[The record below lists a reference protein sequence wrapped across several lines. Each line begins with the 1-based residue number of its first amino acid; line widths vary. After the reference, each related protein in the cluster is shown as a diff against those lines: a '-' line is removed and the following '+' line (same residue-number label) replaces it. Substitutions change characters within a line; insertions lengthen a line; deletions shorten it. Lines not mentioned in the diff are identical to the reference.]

1 MTAKEYLLQAHHL
14 DQRIK
19 CKIEQVASLNDLARK
34 ATATIS
40 DMPGNPNKGVS
51 AMANAVEKIVDL
63 QAEINRDID
72 RLVDMKM
79 EIEKAVRQLGNI
91 DEQLLLRCRYIN
103 NMNWDDIAAELSV
116 SYRTVHRIHASALKN
131 FIVPK

>member
-1 MTAKEYLLQAHHL
+1 MTAKEYLLKAYHL

-19 CKIEQVASLNDLARK
+19 SKIEQVASLNDLARK

-40 DMPGNPNKGVS
+40 DMPGNPNKGAS
-51 AMANAVEKIVDL
+51 TMANAVEKIVDL
-63 QAEINRDID
+63 QAEINRDIE